1 MITRK
6 TLKKII
12 ILLKEPPLPPNTFTL
27 EKSLVRPPYGGVPD
41 PVINCEKLD
50 ENFKFEVKFTLAWD
64 QYPGKFH
71 SKTIKYSGTI
81 YILLELYNQFC

>member
-1 MITRK
+1 MVQMQYK
-6 TLKKII
+6 
-12 ILLKEPPLPPNTFTL
+12 
-27 EKSLVRPPYGGVPD
+27 YGSVPD